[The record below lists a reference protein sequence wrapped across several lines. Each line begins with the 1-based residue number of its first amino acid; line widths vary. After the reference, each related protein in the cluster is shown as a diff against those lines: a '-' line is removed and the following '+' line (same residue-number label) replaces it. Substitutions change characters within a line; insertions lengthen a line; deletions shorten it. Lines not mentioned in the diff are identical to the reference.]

1 MNKKPKSPI
10 GLVIGGGMF
19 ICGLLYANSCSK
31 KYHVTGGD
39 EFMVWF
45 LLIAGLIVGVVGG
58 LRYFIELSEYNQIK
72 EDPVAYRRKQEAEQR
87 ERNQRAIE
95 QQRILQ
101 AEKEA
106 AERSQ
111 LSGAPWERYYTYPC
125 PYCGHYKVRPA
136 TWDDK
141 KMSVAF
147 WGPHSPKAGKRY
159 KCEHCKQM
167 WN

>member
-1 MNKKPKSPI
+1 MNEKPKGPW
-10 GLVIGGGMF
+10 GLVIGIGMF
-19 ICGLLYANSCSK
+19 ICGIIYMNWASQQVPAPGGATFFTCVLLF
-31 KYHVTGGD
+31 GG
-39 EFMVWF
+39 
-45 LLIAGLIVGVVGG
+45 IIVGGIGG
-58 LRYFIELSEYNQIK
+58 LRYFYEMSEYNQKK
-72 EDPVAYRRKQEAEQR
+72 EDPVAYQRKQEAEQK
-87 ERNQRAIE
+87 ERIERAME

-136 TWDDK
+136 NWDDK

-147 WGPHSPKAGKRY
+147 WGPHAPKAGKRY
-159 KCEHCKQM
+159 KCDHCKQM